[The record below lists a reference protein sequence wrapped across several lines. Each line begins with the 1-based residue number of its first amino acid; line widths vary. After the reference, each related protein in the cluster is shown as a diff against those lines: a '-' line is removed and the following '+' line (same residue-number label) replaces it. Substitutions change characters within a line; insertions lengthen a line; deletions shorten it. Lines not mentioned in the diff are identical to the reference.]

1 MIAFGAPSAPCHTP
15 CVRGEAQV
23 VVTTSHKA
31 QPSVVAVARSRA
43 LEWGLEFIERDGRPI
58 SDIVG
63 PSVVALTFSSDDVHI
78 ATMDGPLRF
87 HLGTAHIRMQSLGRG
102 ETDPMIRAGEIRSGD
117 QILDTT
123 FGLGRDARVAA
134 KAVGSAGTVD
144 AMESGLALFRLAQIG
159 LDAAPLED
167 GHARVAIRHGDSI
180 TFLSA
185 CADGAY
191 DVVLIDPMF
200 EQPKASD
207 SGFARLRHVAD
218 HQPLSQAWVHEA
230 RRVARRWVVLKAGR
244 SEDWFAD
251 EGLTWVRSNSNAGW
265 YRAPGGLSV

>member
-1 MIAFGAPSAPCHTP
+1 MRAAT
-15 CVRGEAQV
+15 QL
-23 VVTTSHKA
+23 VVTTSRKA
-31 QPSVVAVARSRA
+31 RGPVVAVAESSA
-43 LEWGLEFIERDGRPI
+43 HEWGLDFIERGERPI

-63 PSVVALTFSSDDVHI
+63 PSVVAFIFSNADMHI

-87 HLGTAHIRMQSLGRG
+87 HLGTAHIRMQSLSRG
-102 ETDPMIRAGEIRSGD
+102 EADPMIRAGEIGLGD

-134 KAVGSAGTVD
+134 MAVGSAGTVD
-144 AMESGLALFRLAQIG
+144 AMESGHALFRLAQIG
-159 LDAAPLED
+159 LDAEVLDDA
-167 GHARVAIRHGDSI
+167 HATISLRHGNSI
-180 TFLSA
+180 DFLGS
-185 CADGAY
+185 CDDGAY

-200 EQPKASD
+200 ETPKASD

-218 HQPLSQAWVHEA
+218 HHPLSRAWVREA

-251 EGLTWVRSNSNAGW
+251 EGLAWVQSNSNASW
-265 YRAPGGLSV
+265 YRAAGAPERNHAEISV